1 MLGWLKLGSYVGVV
15 VGLMW
20 IGNAYGP
27 NAFWRAHREAE
38 DRARNAVLTDLAER
52 QDAAGQV
59 EDAMHVGADAEFDEL
74 YPGLE
79 KYPLPATSAAAL
91 NVVREVR

>member
-59 EDAMHVGADAEFDEL
+59 EDAMHVGRMPSSTNSILGSRSIPF
-74 YPGLE
+74 PRHRRR
-79 KYPLPATSAAAL
+79 P
-91 NVVREVR
+91 